1 MKRFLGLTA
10 LAVMLSLT
18 ACGGKDEAA
27 SVEKAADSL
36 LLEYVP
42 ADSPYVYGALAP
54 SPDDVADKLETLI
67 DAVMPAFKAQLDVAR
82 EGIAMAGEG
91 ESEDAATVIDAL
103 AKRMTPEIAE
113 TFGFSREDTAVFY
126 GNGLL
131 PVARITLTDEAQF
144 ESELAAIAEEIGKE
158 RVQKTLGDDAFDVIT
173 FGDALSILVGVQ
185 DGMVVMALA
194 PASLDDD
201 ALGELVGATKPSQS
215 IAAGGALTALAD
227 KYSYVAQGL
236 GYIDLEAIAGVFLDG
251 PTGLD
256 AKLLEAT
263 GAELPELTDACR
275 AEIRGLTQI
284 APRLTLGYQR
294 LDTEVFEML
303 PVMELRSDLAQA
315 MQPIATNVPGL
326 NDPGTGMMK
335 FAIAMDLKELRSFVE
350 AQVEKIMAAPYECE
364 ELGTLNMG
372 AMQAQEALSQPLP
385 PIAYNFK
392 GLVFDINNIDG
403 IDFENPGMPEN
414 LDLSV
419 LLAFD
424 NVSALLQMGQMFLP
438 PLAMVEIAPDGEPV
452 EIPQEMLQGYPASVF
467 AAMSDNLLSFSTGGS
482 DSEGRAKAMVAA
494 SSDGEPAVMAMS
506 VDMAAYM
513 GFISDIQQ
521 SAIDD
526 IMADAADADSEE
538 GAAAARL
545 AEASLESNQAIQDAY
560 GKVFDRETV
569 HIRITPNGF
578 ELPTTITLK

>member
-1 MKRFLGLTA
+1 MKRFFALTA
-10 LAVMLSLT
+10 LAVMLSLS
-18 ACGGKDEAA
+18 ACGGKDKAA
-27 SVEKAADSL
+27 SVEKAADSP

-42 ADSPYVYGALAP
+42 ADTPYVYGALAP

-67 DAVMPAFKAQLDVAR
+67 DAVMPAFKAQLEVV
-82 EGIAMAGEG
+82 GEG
-91 ESEDAATVIDAL
+91 LSMAEDGGNEEATKVIEVF
-103 AKRMTPEIAE
+103 AKRMTPEIAD
-113 TFGFSREDTAVFY
+113 TFGFSRKDTAVFY

-131 PVARITLTDEAQF
+131 PVARMTLTDEARF
-144 ESELAAIAEEIGKE
+144 EAELAAIAEEIGKE
-158 RVQKTLGDDAFDVIT
+158 RVQKKLGDASFDVIT
-173 FGDALSILVGVQ
+173 FGDALSILIGSQ
-185 DGMVVMALA
+185 EGMLVIALA

-201 ALGELVGATKPSQS
+201 TLGELVGATKPSQS
-215 IAAGGALTALAD
+215 IADGGALTALAD

-236 GYIDLEAIAGVFLDG
+236 GFIDLEAIAGVFLDG

-263 GAELPELTDACR
+263 GAELPELTDECR
-275 AEIRGLTQI
+275 AEIRGLTKI

-294 LDTEVFEML
+294 LDTEIFEML
-303 PVMELRSDLAQA
+303 LVMELRSDLAQA
-315 MQPIATNVPGL
+315 LQPVATNVPGL

-335 FAIAMDLKELRSFVE
+335 FALAMDLKALRGFVE
-350 AQVEKIMAAPYECE
+350 AQVEKIMAQPYECA

-403 IDFENPGMPEN
+403 IDFDNPGMPEE

-452 EIPQEMLQGYPASVF
+452 AIPQEMLQGYPSDVF

-482 DSEGRAKAMVAA
+482 NSEARAKAMVAESA
-494 SSDGEPAVMAMS
+494 DGEPAVMAMS

-526 IMADAADADSEE
+526 IAAEAADSDNEDA
-538 GAAAARL
+538 AAAARL
-545 AEASLESNQAIQDAY
+545 AEVSMESNQAIQDAY

>member
-1 MKRFLGLTA
+1 MKRFFALTA
-10 LAVMLSLT
+10 LAVMLSLS
-18 ACGGKDEAA
+18 ACGGKDKAA
-27 SVEKAADSL
+27 SVEKAADSP

-42 ADSPYVYGALAP
+42 ADTPYVYGALAP

-67 DAVMPAFKAQLDVAR
+67 DAVMPAFKAQLEVV
-82 EGIAMAGEG
+82 GEG
-91 ESEDAATVIDAL
+91 LSMAEDGGNEEATKVIEVF

-113 TFGFSREDTAVFY
+113 TFGFSRKDTAVFY

-131 PVARITLTDEAQF
+131 PVARMTLTDEARF
-144 ESELAAIAEEIGKE
+144 EAELAAIAEEIGKE
-158 RVQKTLGDDAFDVIT
+158 RVQKKLGDASFDVIT
-173 FGDALSILVGVQ
+173 FGDALSILIGSQ
-185 DGMVVMALA
+185 EGMLVIALA

-201 ALGELVGATKPSQS
+201 TLGELVGATKPSQS
-215 IAAGGALTALAD
+215 IADGGALTALAD

-236 GYIDLEAIAGVFLDG
+236 GFIDLEAIAGVFLDG

-263 GAELPELTDACR
+263 GAELPELTDECR
-275 AEIRGLTQI
+275 AEIRGLTKI

-294 LDTEVFEML
+294 LDTEIFEML

-315 MQPIATNVPGL
+315 LQPVATNVPGL

-335 FAIAMDLKELRSFVE
+335 FALAMDLKALRGFVE
-350 AQVEKIMAAPYECE
+350 AQVEKIMAQPYECA

-403 IDFENPGMPEN
+403 IDFDNPGMPEE

-452 EIPQEMLQGYPASVF
+452 AIPQEMLQGYPSDVF

-482 DSEGRAKAMVAA
+482 NSEARAKAMVAESA
-494 SSDGEPAVMAMS
+494 DGEPAVMAMS

-526 IMADAADADSEE
+526 IAAEAADSDNEDA
-538 GAAAARL
+538 AAAARL
-545 AEASLESNQAIQDAY
+545 AEVSMESNQAIQDAY

>member
-1 MKRFLGLTA
+1 M
-10 LAVMLSLT
+10 
-18 ACGGKDEAA
+18 
-27 SVEKAADSL
+27 
-36 LLEYVP
+36 
-42 ADSPYVYGALAP
+42 
-54 SPDDVADKLETLI
+54 
-67 DAVMPAFKAQLDVAR
+67 
-82 EGIAMAGEG
+82 
-91 ESEDAATVIDAL
+91 
-103 AKRMTPEIAE
+103 
-113 TFGFSREDTAVFY
+113 FY

-131 PVARITLTDEAQF
+131 PVARFTLTDPARF
-144 ESELAAIAEEIGKE
+144 DAELDAIAAELEIERTTATVGDITYDTIPLGEMGGLLIGQEGSMLVISIAPNGLDEAAIG
-158 RVQKTLGDDAFDVIT
+158 TL
-173 FGDALSILVGVQ
+173 
-185 DGMVVMALA
+185 M
-194 PASLDDD
+194 
-201 ALGELVGATKPSQS
+201 GATKPAEN
-215 IAAGGALTALAD
+215 IADGGALKALAG
-227 KYSYVAQGL
+227 KYDYIAQGM
-236 GYIDLEAIAGVFLDG
+236 GFIDFQAIASVFLDG

-256 AKLLEAT
+256 ATFMSAV
-263 GAELPELTDACR
+263 GAEIPELSDVCR
-275 AEIRGLTQI
+275 AEIRGLTGVV
-284 APRLTLGYQR
+284 PRLALGYQQI
-294 LDTEVFEML
+294 DTSAFTML
-303 PVMELRSDLAQA
+303 PVMELRSDIAA
-315 MQPIATNVPGL
+315 GMQPIAGNVPGL
-326 NDPGTGMMK
+326 NTEGTGLMK
-335 FAIAMDLKELRSFVE
+335 FALALDLKALRGFVE
-350 AQVEKIMAAPYECE
+350 DQVEAMIESPYACPELAQLNAAAEQAQVG
-364 ELGTLNMG
+364 L
-372 AMQAQEALSQPLP
+372 AQQLP

-392 GLVFDINNIDG
+392 GLVFDVNNIDG
-403 IDFENPGMPEN
+403 IDFNNPGMPED

-482 DSEGRAKAMVAA
+482 DSESRAKAMVAA
-494 SSDGEPAVMAMS
+494 SADGEPAVMAMS